1 MWFRCSA
8 EPSEV
13 NVVATISRRG
23 LFKIAIPSERTRVA
37 NGARAAMVARFSET
51 CVEGRGVVCR
61 RCGEAC
67 GPRAI
72 TFQLQPR
79 GLARPRIDDA
89 LCTGCG
95 DCMPVCPT
103 HAITFVTVERV
114 ALMSALAGSGQST

>member
-23 LFKIAIPSERTRVA
+23 LFKIAIPSERTPAVS
-37 NGARAAMVARFSET
+37 GERAAMVARFSEA

-61 RCGEAC
+61 RCGESC

-72 TFQLQPR
+72 TFQRQPR
-79 GLARPRIDDA
+79 GLARPKIDDA
-89 LCTGCG
+89 LCAGRG
-95 DCMPVCPT
+95 DCIPACPL
-103 HAITFVTVERV
+103 HAITLVTVERV